1 MAAVSRFAGLFNAID
16 FAYGCGDGFPP
27 SLKVSQ
33 GSQAAGAA
41 GTLTVGAG
49 FTQLSDGTI
58 VWPLNANAPINIG
71 IGAGA
76 DLITPAS
83 TAGGMNSTQDAV
95 TVTLTATHA
104 HGAGDRIASGTFGLQ
119 EALNFASL
127 MGGGQVILSGK
138 WNTLAG
144 GTTAANAMIAAAT
157 VPSGVT
163 IWDNRV
169 GGSMSMVQSAQVAV
183 TNAQVLLLNT
193 NGKEIIAAPGAG
205 ILIDVIDMVVEAIF
219 GVAAFTAGSAIGLN
233 YDTGTSAPCS
243 VTIAT
248 TFLTTFSAT
257 QAIKVAG
264 SLAVL
269 AKTACVGKSVRL
281 TAAGT
286 EFANASN
293 GVSTLLVTVNYRLI
307 SGL

>member
-1 MAAVSRFAGLFNAID
+1 MATVSKFGGLFNAID

-27 SLKVSQ
+27 PLRVDL
-33 GSQAAGAA
+33 GTQAAGAA

-58 VWPLNANAPINIG
+58 IWPLNANAPITIG

-76 DLITPAS
+76 DLITPTS
-83 TAGGMNSTQDAV
+83 TAGAPNSTQDSV

-119 EALNFASL
+119 EALNYASL
-127 MGGGQVILSGK
+127 MGGGQVIVSGK

-144 GTTAANAMIAAAT
+144 GTTAASAYIAAAT
-157 VPSGVT
+157 VPSGVS
-163 IWDNRV
+163 IWDNRA

-183 TNAQVLLLNT
+183 TNAQVLALNGT
-193 NGKEIIAAPGAG
+193 GKEIIAAPGAG
-205 ILIDVIDMVVEAIF
+205 ILIDVIDMVVEAVF
-219 GVAAFTAGSAIGLN
+219 GVAAFTGGSTIFLN

-243 VTIAT
+243 ATIAT

-257 QAIKVAG
+257 QDIKVAG
-264 SLAVL
+264 TLAVL

-281 TAAGT
+281 TATST
-286 EFANASN
+286 EFSNAAS
-293 GVSTLLVTVNYRLI
+293 GASTLIVTVNYRLI
-307 SGL
+307 AGL

>member
-1 MAAVSRFAGLFNAID
+1 MAVISRFAGLFNAID

-58 VWPLNANAPINIG
+58 VWPLNANAPITIG

-76 DLITPAS
+76 DLITPTS

-127 MGGGQVILSGK
+127 MGGGQVIVSGK

-144 GTTAANAMIAAAT
+144 GTAAASAIIAAAT
-157 VPSGVT
+157 VPSGVSV
-163 IWDNRV
+163 WDNRT
-169 GGSMSMVQSAQVAV
+169 GGSLSMVQSAQIAMP
-183 TNAQVLLLNT
+183 TASVLTLNSV
-193 NGKEIIAAPGAG
+193 GYPLIAAPVAG
-205 ILIDVIDMVVEAIF
+205 VLIDVVDMVVEAIF
-219 GVAAFTAGSAIGLN
+219 GTAAFTSGGAIQASYGTGLT
-233 YDTGTSAPCS
+233 YPATA
-243 VTIAT
+243 TIAA

-264 SLAVL
+264 ALAVTAKSNCVAAALRL
-269 AKTACVGKSVRL
+269 ACASGDFV
-281 TAAGT
+281 
-286 EFANASN
+286 NASS
-293 GVSTLLVTVNYRLI
+293 GASTLLVTVNYRLI
-307 SGL
+307 SGM